1 MNAYEQLLV
10 IRDRLE
16 HLGAHEDS
24 VAMVEKLIKRA
35 EPESDSPLNVPQ
47 LQMLRH
53 MLRQREVIDNYNIYN
68 DLQELMSDYEDR
80 PREERAEIEEE
91 EHRPRPH
98 SYYREQKEKERGK
111 RAGE

>member
-16 HLGAHEDS
+16 HQGAHEDS
-24 VAMVEKLIKRA
+24 IEMVDRLIKRA
-35 EPESDSPLNVPQ
+35 EPDRNSELNVPQ
-47 LQMLRH
+47 VQMLRH

-68 DLQELMSDYEDR
+68 DLQELMGDYEER
-80 PREERAEIEEE
+80 QREERPEVDEE

-98 SYYREQKEKERGK
+98 SYYRDQKLKERK
-111 RAGE
+111 KE

>member
-16 HLGAHEDS
+16 HQGAHEDS
-24 VAMVEKLIKRA
+24 IAMVDKLVKRA
-35 EPESDSPLNVPQ
+35 EPDRDSPLNVPQ
-47 LQMLRH
+47 VQMLRH
-53 MLRQREVIDNYNIYN
+53 MLRQREVLDNYNIYN

-80 PREERAEIEEE
+80 PREDRAEIEEE

-98 SYYREQKEKERGK
+98 SYYREQKMKERGK
-111 RAGE
+111 KQDS